1 MDYVFFSL
9 LTSSV
14 CTFCSGLL
22 VVLYKSKCTR
32 IEGCGVVILR
42 DVVTEEKYDEINTA
56 SNARL

>member
-32 IEGCGVVILR
+32 IEGCGMTILR
-42 DVVTEEKYDEINTA
+42 DTISEEKVDELNINK
-56 SNARL
+56 